1 MKNYVKRFFIILTVM
16 MLCFTIYLVSK
27 TYAVFYSEG
36 QADLNMKLA
45 IWDIKVNNQ
54 DITKGTSKNFTITD
68 FNILENSNVKSGKI
82 APGTTGSFDI
92 LINPTDTQVSIRYD
106 LSIDSDKLEE
116 YQIQIDSISEI
127 SNSNKLTKT
136 GKNTY
141 TGIIPLSKIN
151 GNYNNDI
158 RIVFKWDNNEANNE
172 KDTNIASVANS
183 KTNIPITLTFSQY
196 LNETIS
202 EYEG

>member
-1 MKNYVKRFFIILTVM
+1 MKNYVKKFFIILTIIM
-16 MLCFTIYLVSK
+16 ICFTIYLISK

-54 DITKGTSKNFTITD
+54 DITKGTIKDFAITD
-68 FNILENSNVKSGKI
+68 FNIIQNNNVKSGKI
-82 APGTTGSFDI
+82 APGTSGSFDI
-92 LINPTDTQVSIRYD
+92 LIDPTDTQVSIRYD